1 MMSAIERALELE
13 EFAFS
18 YPSDEEYAANGNRAT
33 NEKNLANEPRP
44 FLGPLSWEVAT
55 GSFCLLVG
63 QTGSGKTTLLKNL
76 VPALAPAGRREG
88 SIRLFG
94 TPADTL
100 DARSAAT
107 TVGYVAQN
115 PDSQLVCDA
124 VWHELAFGLE
134 NLGMP
139 QDAMHRR
146 VAEVAHFF
154 GMEPWLHSHVAE
166 LSGGRKQIAALA
178 AALALRPS
186 LLLLDEPT
194 SQLDPIAEQAFLH
207 ELFRVNRQLGITVV
221 VATHAP
227 ESLVDYATHA
237 ACLNAG
243 CIEPCKLEDFR
254 ARPLDLAARANGAS
268 SQVGASYDAPSETPK
283 SSSVA
288 SLAARLRS
296 KFARAAPSKG
306 HAACVEGP
314 AANSS
319 SAQPAIVLDD
329 AYLRYRAEDDW
340 VLRGFDLA
348 IAEGSIHALLGG
360 NGCGKSTLLHA
371 IAGVRKLERGQVRN
385 RLAARQAL
393 LPQNPKALLVCDS
406 VAEELA
412 EWQATCGYSDDD
424 IAAMAQS
431 FGLSKSLGTHPFDL
445 SGGQQQLLALA
456 KLLLT
461 KPSLLLLDEPTKGL
475 DPQAKLIAA
484 QHILQ
489 VAHSGVTV
497 VAATHDLSF
506 AALICDKVTLMFDGE
521 NAATQTP
528 EDFFADNLF
537 YQPIYDRFASLWLE
551 QAGERHA

>member
-1 MMSAIERALELE
+1 MTHPSDLAIKLD

-18 YPSDEEYAANGNRAT
+18 YPEGEGSASGNERHSTDA
-33 NEKNLANEPRP
+33 EP
-44 FLGPLSWEVAT
+44 FLGPLSWEVPA
-55 GSFCLLVG
+55 GSFCVLVG

-76 VPALAPAGRREG
+76 VPALAPVGRRSG
-88 SIRLFG
+88 VVRLFG
-94 TPADTL
+94 TSAAEL
-100 DARSAAT
+100 DSRTAAT

-115 PDSQLVCDA
+115 PESQLVCDA

-146 VAEVAHFF
+146 VAEIAHFF
-154 GMEPWLHSHVAE
+154 GMESWLHSPVSE
-166 LSGGRKQIAALA
+166 LSGGRKQITALA

-237 ACLNAG
+237 ARLHAG
-243 CIEPCKLEDFR
+243 CIEPCDLESFR
-254 ARPLDLAARANGAS
+254 ACPLDVADFAAAKASRPALTSESSPSAS
-268 SQVGASYDAPSETPK
+268 SF
-283 SSSVA
+283 
-288 SLAARLRS
+288 AARLHS
-296 KFARAAPSKG
+296 KFAKG
-306 HAACVEGP
+306 ASDGSPVMP
-314 AANSS
+314 ASSS
-319 SAQPAIVLDD
+319 SAPAVVLDD
-329 AYLRYRAEDDW
+329 AYLRYRTEGDW

-348 IAEGSIHALLGG
+348 VVEGSVHALLGG

-371 IAGVRKLERGQVRN
+371 IAGVRKLERGSVSN
-385 RLAARQAL
+385 RLASRQAL

-412 EWQATCGYSDDD
+412 EWKPTCGYSDDD
-424 IAAMAQS
+424 IAEAAQS
-431 FGLSKSLGTHPFDL
+431 FGLSGALDTHPFDL

-461 KPSLLLLDEPTKGL
+461 KPDLLLLDEPTKGL
-475 DPQAKLIAA
+475 DPQAKLLVA
-484 QHILQ
+484 QHIHQ
-489 VAHSGVTV
+489 AACGGATV
-497 VAATHDLSF
+497 IAATHDLPF
-506 AALICDKVTLMFDGE
+506 AALVCDAVTLMFDGE

-528 EDFFADNLF
+528 RDFFNDNLF
-537 YQPIYDRFASLWLE
+537 YRPAHDRFADLWLA
-551 QAGERHA
+551 QAGEQHA